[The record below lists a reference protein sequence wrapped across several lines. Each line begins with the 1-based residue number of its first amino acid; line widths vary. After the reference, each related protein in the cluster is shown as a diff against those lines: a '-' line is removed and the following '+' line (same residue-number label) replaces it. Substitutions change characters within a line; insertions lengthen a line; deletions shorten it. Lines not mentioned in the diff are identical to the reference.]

1 MNEQS
6 TSGTQTGMDKFFAAL
21 RGFGIQ
27 RRTDDKWIAGVCS
40 GLAGRMGIDPVIVR
54 AGFIV
59 LALLGPG
66 LTIYLLAWVLI
77 PNNRDEIVAQRALR
91 DGDGGSIVLSILA
104 ALALFGGSAF
114 GGGTWWS
121 GQSGLGFPWVVFLT
135 GLLIWWLV
143 KRSGDHTDADRRV
156 RAQQLGTPP
165 AAGTSAAAPGPSSA
179 TPFPMD
185 PKTQVLPQSQGF
197 AMSQGLP
204 QSQERDLRRWEGT
217 PGFPQGQGSPQGA
230 VPPGAA
236 VTPQTQVARKE
247 PGRRSGG
254 PLMVLLAIGLALAT
268 YGSLVWAGNLF
279 SWAGDHQTIAL
290 AGSLGSIGLLAVVLG
305 VAGWRAGFM
314 TFLAVVLAIAAWS
327 STIVPAGIH
336 VNGRFGDALWTPQ
349 SLSTPASIENYR
361 IGIGSGV
368 LDLGRL
374 PAQGAGAAANPVT
387 IPAYVGVGEL
397 KVLVPSGLNVKVVG
411 HVSLGA
417 IVLPGD
423 ADPNGQGGSD
433 VSRNVILGS
442 EPSQVVVD
450 AGVGIGQI
458 TVVKE

>member
-6 TSGTQTGMDKFFAAL
+6 TTGPQTGIDKFFAAL
-21 RGFGIQ
+21 RGFGLQ

-40 GLAGRMGIDPVIVR
+40 GLGERMGIDPVIVR

-66 LTIYLLAWVLI
+66 LAIYLIAWVLI
-77 PNNRDEIVAQRALR
+77 PNNSDEIVAQRALR
-91 DGDGGSIVLSILA
+91 DGDGGSILLIILA
-104 ALALFGGSAF
+104 TMALFGGLAF
-114 GGGTWWS
+114 NGGPWWA
-121 GQSGLGFPWVVFLT
+121 GQSGLGFPWGVFLA

-165 AAGTSAAAPGPSSA
+165 AAGTSAAAPGPSPA
-179 TPFPMD
+179 TTSPLD

-197 AMSQGLP
+197 AESQGLP
-204 QSQERDLRRWEGT
+204 QSQ
-217 PGFPQGQGSPQGA
+217 GFAQGQGSPLGT

-236 VTPQTQVARKE
+236 VAPQTQVARKK

-254 PLMVLLAIGLALAT
+254 PLLALLAIGLALAT
-268 YGSLVWAGNLF
+268 YGSLVWAGTLF
-279 SWAGDHQTIAL
+279 SWSGDHQTIAL

-305 VAGWRAGFM
+305 VAGWRAGFV
-314 TFLAVVLAIAAWS
+314 TFLAIVLAIAAWS

-336 VNGRFGDALWTPQ
+336 VNGRVGDARWTPA
-349 SLSTPASIENYR
+349 SLSTSASGQNYQL
-361 IGIGSGV
+361 GVGKGV

-374 PAQGAGAAANPVT
+374 PAAGAGAGAGEAANPVT
-387 IPAYVGVGEL
+387 IPAYVGLGEL

-417 IVLPGD
+417 ITLPGD
-423 ADPNGQGGSD
+423 PDPNGQGGSD
-433 VSRNVILGS
+433 VSRTVILGGV
-442 EPSQVVVD
+442 PTQVVVD